1 MKRLLTLLMITVFA
15 ITLTGC
21 GGGDSSS
28 SSSGGVSETQ
38 QKSEAAK
45 VTTDDSKSK
54 KSTKSD
60 NVNGDL
66 TIKMLNVGQGDA
78 ILIQTKTQN
87 VLIDTSDADEW
98 EKVQRELS
106 KAGVKKIDKLI
117 LTHPHADHIGN
128 ARTIIEQYNVD
139 EVYDNGTDSNSPFYR
154 SKSKSKKNSK
164 GYVDYIEDNPK
175 VKLIHLKDGDKSLNF
190 GGNVKFNVFY
200 PTDSAI
206 EASKERG
213 FNINNGSIVGKL
225 TYKNFSML
233 FTGDAE
239 KEVESDILASHK
251 SELKSTVLKAPH
263 HGSKSS
269 STKNYLAAVKP
280 KYVVIS
286 AGEPDIKGGN
296 TYGHPHDV
304 ALNNYRNSDVD
315 DNNIYWTYKNG
326 TITITTDGKTDDCH
340 IEVENN
346 ERWLAEWLTSK
357 ANRKK

>member
-1 MKRLLTLLMITVFA
+1 MEEEI
-15 ITLTGC
+15 
-21 GGGDSSS
+21 
-28 SSSGGVSETQ
+28 
-38 QKSEAAK
+38 
-45 VTTDDSKSK
+45 
-54 KSTKSD
+54 
-60 NVNGDL
+60 
-66 TIKMLNVGQGDA
+66 IKA
-78 ILIQTKTQN
+78 
-87 VLIDTSDADEW
+87 
-98 EKVQRELS
+98 
-106 KAGVKKIDKLI
+106 
-117 LTHPHADHIGN
+117 
-128 ARTIIEQYNVD
+128 
-139 EVYDNGTDSNSPFYR
+139 
-154 SKSKSKKNSK
+154 
-164 GYVDYIEDNPK
+164 
-175 VKLIHLKDGDKSLNF
+175 
-190 GGNVKFNVFY
+190 
-200 PTDSAI
+200 AI

>member
-1 MKRLLTLLMITVFA
+1 MRKILTLLMTAVFT
-15 ITLTGC
+15 ITLLGC
-21 GGGDSSS
+21 G
-28 SSSGGVSETQ
+28 SGGEDDSQ
-38 QKSEAAK
+38 QKTEAAK
-45 VTTDDSKSK
+45 VTVDEGSSKSHK
-54 KSTKSD
+54 ESKSD
-60 NVNGDL
+60 NANGDL
-66 TIKMLNVGQGDA
+66 IIKMLNVGQGDA
-78 ILIQTKTQN
+78 VLIQTKTQN

-98 EKVQRELS
+98 KKVQEELS
-106 KAGVKKIDKLI
+106 KAGVTKIDKLI

-128 ARTIIEQYNVD
+128 AKTIIEKYNVD
-139 EVYDNGTDSNSPFYR
+139 EVYDNGTEVNSPYYR

-190 GGNVKFNVFY
+190 GGNVKFNIFY

-225 TYKNFSML
+225 TYKKFSML

-239 KEVESDILASHK
+239 KEVESEILAGKHK
-251 SELKSTVLKAPH
+251 SELKSTVFKAPH

-269 STKNYLAAVKP
+269 STKSYLAAVKP

-286 AGEPDIKGGN
+286 AGEPDVKGGN
-296 TYGHPHDV
+296 TYGHPHDI

-315 DNNIYWTYKNG
+315 DDDIYWTYKNG

-340 IEVENN
+340 IEVEND
-346 ERWLAEWLTSK
+346 ERWLAEWLTAK